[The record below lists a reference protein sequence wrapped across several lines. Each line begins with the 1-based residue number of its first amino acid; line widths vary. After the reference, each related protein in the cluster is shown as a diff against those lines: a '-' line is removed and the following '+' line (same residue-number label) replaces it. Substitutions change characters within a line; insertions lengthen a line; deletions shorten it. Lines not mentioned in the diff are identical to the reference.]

1 MFDLTGKTA
10 LVTGGAMGIG
20 RGISLALAKQGADV
34 AIADIAIDKANETV
48 VEIKKLGRKATAIK
62 CDVTKKE
69 EVDQT
74 VKTVID
80 TFGKLDIL
88 VNNAGIGSLI
98 PLEQITLDFWDSVL
112 RVDLTG
118 PFLCTQAAARRMIPN
133 KYGRI
138 VNVSSIAAVHGMDL
152 DPTYTAAKAGLLGF
166 TKSTAR
172 YLGKYD
178 ITVNAVCPGP
188 TDTELPGK
196 EIPKE
201 MVEAIVKSSALGRI
215 GKPEEVADVI
225 LFLASDYSRH
235 VTGQMI
241 LVDGGIEMP

>member
-1 MFDLTGKTA
+1 MNLTGKVA
-10 LVTGGAMGIG
+10 LVTGGGRGIG
-20 RGISLALAKQGADV
+20 RATALALGRAGADV
-34 AIADIAIDKANETV
+34 LVNYRQNHESATEV
-48 VEIKKLGRKATAIK
+48 VKMIQSLGRKSVAVRAN
-62 CDVTKKE
+62 VGNQS
-69 EVDQT
+69 EVEVLFTELDRN
-74 VKTVID
+74 
-80 TFGKLDIL
+80 FGKLDIL

-201 MVEAIVKSSALGRI
+201 MVEEIVKSSALGRI

-235 VTGQMI
+235 VTGQMM